1 MSSLPQPEDG
11 GELSERETDVL
22 RLIALGHTNSE
33 IALQLYLSVR
43 TVEAHRAHLQHK
55 LGFSTRAQ
63 LVRYALDRG
72 LIGT

>member
-1 MSSLPQPEDG
+1 
-11 GELSERETDVL
+11 
-22 RLIALGHTNSE
+22 LGHTNSE